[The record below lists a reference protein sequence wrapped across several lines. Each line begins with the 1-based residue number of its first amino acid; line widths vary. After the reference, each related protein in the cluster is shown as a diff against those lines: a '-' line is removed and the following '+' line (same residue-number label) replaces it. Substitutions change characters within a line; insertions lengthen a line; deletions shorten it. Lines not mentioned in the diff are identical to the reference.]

1 MSLLAIGGVVQ
12 SFVQSVVES
21 FVRVVTSDRAGGVTA
36 RRLLI
41 AAIIIPWGLG
51 WACFW
56 GERAGL
62 YSTATGF
69 QLVAIA
75 TTGLL
80 AAVVWWH
87 ASTLDGADRQRAAA
101 ETALR
106 DGEERLRAILDN
118 ANALVYLKDLDG
130 RLLFINRQC
139 EAVFHVPRAQAL
151 GHTFDEFFP
160 GPAAEALRAN
170 DHRILASGQPLEF
183 EEQVGHDDGVH
194 TYVSI
199 KFPIVDSQGTA
210 YALCGISTD
219 ITARKRME
227 EALQESEARL
237 TLALDAARMGLW
249 DLDLVTDST
258 YRTVTHDQIFGYAT
272 LLPAWGRE
280 TFFSHVFPEDREM
293 VGDRFAEAGATGV
306 FRVECRIVR
315 HDDRSIRWISA
326 EGRAFR
332 NERGE
337 AVRMMGSIADV
348 TERKRAEALLHQ
360 RTLQLEVANEA
371 LGSFTYTVS
380 HDLRAPLRAIDGYAN
395 ILVEDHAASLDGNA
409 RRALGVICDN
419 ARQMGRLI
427 DDLLTFSRLG
437 RSELAKCAVDMTA
450 LVHAV
455 VENLRR
461 VEPTR
466 AVTVNVDML
475 LPARADGSMIRQ
487 VLANLIGNAWKF
499 TRNAAAPTITIGC
512 RRGAAETIYFVSDN
526 GAGFEMAYAD
536 KLFGVFQRLHRPDE
550 FEGTG
555 VGLAIV
561 QRIVQRHGG
570 RAWAE
575 GAIGHG
581 ATFSFSLP
589 LTGDVDAVEVL

>member
-1 MSLLAIGGVVQ
+1 VSLLAIGGVVQ
-12 SFVQSVVES
+12 RFFES
-21 FVRVVTSDRAGGVTA
+21 FVRVVTSNRAGGVTA

-75 TTGLL
+75 TTVLL
-80 AAVVWWH
+80 AAVVCWH
-87 ASTLDGADRQRAAA
+87 ASSLDGADRRRAAA
-101 ETALR
+101 EAALR

-151 GHTFDEFFP
+151 GHTFDDFFP

-170 DHRILASGQPLEF
+170 DGQILASGQPLEF
-183 EEQVGHDDGVH
+183 EEQVAHDDGFH

-199 KFPIVDSQGTA
+199 KFPIVDSHGTA

-237 TLALDAARMGLW
+237 TLALGAARMGLW

-258 YRTVTHDQIFGYAT
+258 YRTVTHDKIFGYAT
-272 LLPAWGRE
+272 LLPAWGRA
-280 TFFSHVFPEDREM
+280 TFLAHVVPEDREM
-293 VGDRFAEAGATGV
+293 VVGRFAEAGATGL

-315 HDDRSIRWISA
+315 HGDRSIRWISA

-337 AVRMMGSIADV
+337 AIRMMGSIADV
-348 TERKRAEALLHQ
+348 TERKRDEALLHQ
-360 RTLQLEVANEA
+360 RTLQLEAANEA

-395 ILVEDHAASLDGNA
+395 ILVEDHAARLDGDA
-409 RRALGVICDN
+409 RRVLGVICDN

-437 RSELAKCAVDMTA
+437 RSELATSAVDMTA

-461 VEPTR
+461 MEPTR
-466 AVTVNVDML
+466 PVTVAVDAL
-475 LPARADGSMIRQ
+475 LPARADANMIRQ

-499 TRNAAAPTITIGC
+499 TRDRPTPTITIGC
-512 RRGAAETIYFVSDN
+512 RHGATETIYFVTDN

-575 GAIGHG
+575 GTVGHG
-581 ATFSFSLP
+581 ATFSFALP
-589 LTGDVDAVEVL
+589 LSGDAESVATL